1 MYYFFI
7 RKKDLPRFRE
17 EYDHVAQSIEKGTT
31 PVFSE
36 LRGARTM
43 MLEVIPW
50 NLLSGLF
57 LIIGTLV
64 INSFKMPELLKIAV
78 VLVVNSIMGTM
89 AQGIFVVV
97 KHYFR
102 KRFLR
107 KIGVTPTEKAISIL
121 ESLEYQTV

>member
-7 RKKDLPRFRE
+7 RKKDLPRFKQ
-17 EYDHVAQSIEKGTT
+17 EYDHVAENIEKGTT
-31 PVFSE
+31 PVYSE

-43 MLEVIPW
+43 MLEALPW
-50 NLLSGLF
+50 GLLSGAFLMIGA
-57 LIIGTLV
+57 LIINRLQ
-64 INSFKMPELLKIAV
+64 IPELLKIAV
-78 VLVVNSIMGTM
+78 VLIVNSIMSTI
-89 AQGIFVVV
+89 AQGLFVIT
-97 KHYFR
+97 KHFFR